1 MKKTFNEHTT
11 CFGILNGGVPEMN
24 AVFRKE
30 FWFFLAFIIL
40 VPLCVQTAADV
51 DHLSLT
57 GFLRSFDAK
66 SGIVRIDVTSEGC
79 KGLREFKEPGDAN
92 GSMDQSLVGKQIH
105 FSIDS
110 SICERGKV
118 YNILAR

>member
-1 MKKTFNEHTT
+1 
-11 CFGILNGGVPEMN
+11 MN
-24 AVFRKE
+24 VVLRKE
-30 FWFFLAFIIL
+30 FWFFLAFIVL
-40 VPLCVQTAADV
+40 APLCVQTVADV

-79 KGLREFKEPGDAN
+79 KGLREFKEPGGAN

-110 SICERGKV
+110 SVCERGKV